1 MKKKLTIPAIA
12 ILTCALALPALAGGE
27 HCSGKS
33 TATAASSAGK
43 SSCSSSAKSA
53 AWAGAWLQR
62 SASGEVTVAEVAAGS
77 PAARSGLKAGDV
89 VVAVNGRDL
98 ASKEN
103 GVCMSS
109 ADCKVGAAVAY
120 TIQRGSSTKVVK
132 VKLEKM
138 PEQATA
144 KFANREASFDPALAA
159 VVLTVTD

>member
-1 MKKKLTIPAIA
+1 MTKKLTFPAVA
-12 ILTCALALPALAGGE
+12 ALTCALALPALAGGE

-33 TATAASSAGK
+33 TATAAYANK
-43 SSCSSSAKSA
+43 AACSSSAKSA

-62 SASGEVTVAEVAAGS
+62 STSGQVTVAEVAAGS
-77 PAARSGLKAGDV
+77 PASRSGLKSGDV

-98 ASKEN
+98 ASSEN
-103 GVCMSS
+103 GVCMTS

-120 TIQRGSSTKVVK
+120 TIQRGSKTKVVT

-144 KFANREASFDPALAA
+144 KFAAREASFDPTLAA
-159 VVLTVTD
+159 VVIPIAD

>member
-1 MKKKLTIPAIA
+1 MKKKLTFPAVA
-12 ILTCALALPALAGGE
+12 VLTCALALPALAGGE
-27 HCSGKS
+27 HCSGKANAT
-33 TATAASSAGK
+33 TASAGK
-43 SSCSSSAKSA
+43 SACSSSAKSA

-62 SASGEVTVAEVAAGS
+62 SASGQVTVADVAAGS
-77 PAARSGLKAGDV
+77 PASRSGLKAGDV

-98 ASKEN
+98 ASKASGE
-103 GVCMSS
+103 CMSS

-144 KFANREASFDPALAA
+144 KFASLEASFDPTLAA
-159 VVLTVTD
+159 VVIPIAD